1 MPGRQAKV
9 LSATQLRAA
18 VRRVR
23 KGSNPSRDQVILLLS
38 FKAGLRAAEIAGLT
52 WSMVLTSSG
61 GLADHIALADR
72 IAKKRSGRSIPIH
85 PDLRTALLRLRRE
98 QGSDGHVIKSQRQEG
113 MRASS
118 IVNWF
123 RELYAECNL
132 TGCSSHS
139 GRRTF
144 ITVAARKLGKTGGS
158 LRDVQILAGH
168 RSILDT
174 QRYIDADGRA
184 QRRLVSLI

>member
-9 LSATQLRAA
+9 ISAAQLRAA
-18 VRRVR
+18 LRRVR
-23 KGSNPSRDQVILLLS
+23 KGRHPLRDRVLLLLS
-38 FKAGLRAAEIAGLT
+38 FKAGLRAAEIGGLT
-52 WSMVLTSSG
+52 WPMILTSSG
-61 GLADHIALADR
+61 ALADHIALADQ
-72 IAKKRSGRSIPIH
+72 IAKKRSGRSVPIH

-98 QGSDGHVIKSQRQEG
+98 GGSNGHVIKSQRQER

-123 RELYAECNL
+123 REFYAECNL
-132 TGCSSHS
+132 AGCSSHS

-144 ITVAARKLGKTGGS
+144 ITMAARRLAKTGGS
-158 LRDVQILAGH
+158 LRDVQVLAGH

-174 QRYIDADGRA
+174 QRYIDADARA
-184 QRRLVSLI
+184 QRRLVSLL